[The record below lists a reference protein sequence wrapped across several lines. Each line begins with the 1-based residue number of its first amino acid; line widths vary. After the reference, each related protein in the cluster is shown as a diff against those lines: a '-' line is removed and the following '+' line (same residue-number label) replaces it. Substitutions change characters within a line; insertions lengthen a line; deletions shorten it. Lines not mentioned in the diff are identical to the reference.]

1 MSFQS
6 PTPPVRQKPPR
17 HALLF
22 ELIRQRNMAKFIS
35 DRVENRPPA
44 APTHL
49 DHLARSAGRSLGM
62 PPETRPPVL

>member
-1 MSFQS
+1 MSYQTGRPKVGRKS
-6 PTPPVRQKPPR
+6 VR

-44 APTHL
+44 APADL

>member
-1 MSFQS
+1 MSYETRR
-6 PTPPVRQKPPR
+6 PEVRCKSLR

-35 DRVENRPPA
+35 DRIGNQPSTD
-44 APTHL
+44 PTDL
-49 DHLARSAGRSLGM
+49 DRLARSAGLSLGM